1 VPAVGVGSPHELQAA
16 LGHRFSGDTRPLHEP
31 ERIGSDQEASPPHV
45 GAANPVFAGVCE
57 RQTGPQLPESL
68 APLGEGAEPGDVG
81 GQRVDDEHHGA
92 AIGEIR
98 EPLQRGQRD
107 EARRWNQDGPVLAS
121 RCHQPFIAPLERLQL
136 PVGDVV
142 DGVAGRV

>member
-31 ERIGSDQEASPPHV
+31 ERIGSDEDACAECQA
-45 GAANPVFAGVCE
+45 
-57 RQTGPQLPESL
+57 GPQLPEAL
-68 APLGEGAEPGDVG
+68 APLGEGAEAGDVG

-98 EPLQRGQRD
+98 EPLQRVQRD
-107 EARRWNQDGPVLAS
+107 ELCRWNQDGPVLAS
-121 RCHQPFIAPLERLQL
+121 RCHQPFIAPLEACTCRSET
-136 PVGDVV
+136 
-142 DGVAGRV
+142 